1 MSKFVNLKEIERR
14 AYLSYHQDG
23 VIDLGI
29 GLCLLALGSTLV
41 NQASDFASLI
51 WIPIPLLPLLKKHI
65 TIPRLGYLRFESKRD
80 PSVKRKFATVA
91 AVVIVIGVA
100 GLGLWAYSG
109 YMPPELADLL
119 GNHLSL
125 NFGLLGAG
133 IFAVKGFWREI
144 DRFYAYSLSTV
155 IAFVGG
161 HLLDIPPSVSVLA
174 LGGFVS
180 LMGLGMPIRFLRKY
194 PNPDMRRAA
203 GGGVR

>member
-1 MSKFVNLKEIERR
+1 MSKRINLKEIERR

-41 NQASDFASLI
+41 NESSAFASLI

-65 TIPRLGYLRFESKRD
+65 TMPRVGYLRFESRRN
-80 PSVKRKFATVA
+80 PSLKRKVVIA
-91 AVVIVIGVA
+91 AAGVIVIGVA
-100 GLGLWAYSG
+100 GLGLCAYSG
-109 YMPPELADLL
+109 YMPPELAGLL

-125 NFGLLGAG
+125 IFGLLGAG

-144 DRFYAYSLSTV
+144 DRFYAYSVSTV
-155 IAFVGG
+155 IAFVAG

-174 LGGFVS
+174 LGGLIS
-180 LMGLGMPIRFLRKY
+180 LMGLGMLIRLLRKY
-194 PNPDMRRAA
+194 PNPDMGPAP